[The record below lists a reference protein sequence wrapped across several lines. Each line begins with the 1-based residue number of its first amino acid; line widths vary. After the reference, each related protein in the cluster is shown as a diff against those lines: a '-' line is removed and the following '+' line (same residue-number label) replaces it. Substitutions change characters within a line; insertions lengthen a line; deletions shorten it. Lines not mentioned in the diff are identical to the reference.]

1 MARLKPFR
9 ALRYDTRRAGPLSRL
24 VAPPH
29 DVIGPALRERLLA
42 ASPYNVVR
50 LVRPEDPIEAART
63 LAEWQRDGV
72 LVRETTPA
80 AWVLEEEFV
89 GPDARARTRRSV
101 VARVRLE
108 PYAAGAVLPHERTIS
123 RQKEARLE
131 LLRATRTK
139 LSPVLLLH
147 EGTSPEAPRRSPDV
161 EVEFQGVRSRL
172 WRVHEAAPREA
183 ALALVRG
190 RVIIADGHHRYET
203 ALRFHEEEGSEETAH
218 ILAALVSREDPG
230 LVIFPTHRLAADPL
244 PELNGR
250 FRLTTL
256 ADGVEQ
262 ALAQLGL
269 VPRDRAAFVLLRA
282 DGLVLAE
289 AEPGGRPAAA
299 LDTAVIDGL
308 DLANV
313 RFTASVAEAEQAVRS
328 GRAAGAFLVRAP
340 TIEQVEAVAL
350 AGEKMPEKSTY
361 FFPKLTSGLLLSPL
375 DE

>member
-1 MARLKPFR
+1 VARLKPFR
-9 ALRYDTRRAGPLSRL
+9 ALRYDTSRAGPLSRL

-50 LVRPEDPIEAART
+50 LVRPDDPVEAART
-63 LAEWQRDGV
+63 LAEWRREGV
-72 LVRETTPA
+72 LVRETRPA
-80 AWVLEEEFV
+80 AWVLEEDFV
-89 GPDARARTRRSV
+89 GPDGRERTRRSV

-123 RQKEARLE
+123 RQKAARLE

-147 EGTSPEAPRRSPDV
+147 EGTSPDPPGRSPDIDV
-161 EVEFQGVRSRL
+161 AFEGTHSRL
-172 WRVHEAAPREA
+172 WRLDEADARGA

-203 ALRFHEEEGSEETAH
+203 ALRFNEEEGTEETAY
-218 ILAALVSREDPG
+218 IYAALVSRGDPG
-230 LVIFPTHRLAADPL
+230 LVIFPTHRLAAEPV

-250 FRLTTL
+250 FRLTAL
-256 ADGVEQ
+256 PGGAEQ
-262 ALAQLGL
+262 ALARLGL
-269 VPRDRAAFVLLRA
+269 VPRDRPAFVLLRA
-282 DGLVLAE
+282 DGAVLAE
-289 AEPGGRPAAA
+289 AEPGGRAAA
-299 LDTAVIDGL
+299 VLDTAVL
-308 DLANV
+308 DELELADV
-313 RFTASVAEAEQAVRS
+313 RFTASAAEAEQAVRS
-328 GRAAGAFLVRAP
+328 GRAAAAFLVRAP
-340 TIEQVEAVAL
+340 TVDQVEAVAL